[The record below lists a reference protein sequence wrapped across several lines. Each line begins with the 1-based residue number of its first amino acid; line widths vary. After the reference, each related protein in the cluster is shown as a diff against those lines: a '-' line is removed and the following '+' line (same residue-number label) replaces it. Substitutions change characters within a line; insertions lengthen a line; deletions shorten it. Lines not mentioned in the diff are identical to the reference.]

1 MAIFQQSGTAKK
13 DSPAF
18 GNDVPPPPVPARD
31 TPPAAADFQTATP
44 PAQTTSAPASPA
56 PAPATAPAPAA
67 RAEAPV
73 SKESVIAADLTIEGK
88 IEGSGDVR
96 IAGRFKGD
104 VNVQGNLTIEH
115 GAKLNGGVRAKQ
127 VLVSGELEG
136 NIESA
141 SLVELRDSAV
151 LIGDLKAGSLTVAA
165 GSKIRGH
172 IECGWGEVKST
183 STGNAS
189 ASTGNA
195 KDKAANDK
203 SSD

>member
-1 MAIFQQSGTAKK
+1 MAIFQQSGTVKK
-13 DSPAF
+13 DSSAF
-18 GNDVPPPPVPARD
+18 GADAPPPPAPARE
-31 TPPAAADFQTATP
+31 TPPPAVADFQTATP
-44 PAQTTSAPASPA
+44 PASTAPAPSPA
-56 PAPATAPAPAA
+56 PAPASAPRPAT
-67 RAEAPV
+67 PV
-73 SKESVIAADLTIEGK
+73 NKESIIAADLTIEGK
-88 IEGSGDVR
+88 IEGTGDVR

-115 GAKLNGGVRAKQ
+115 GAKLNGGVRAQQ

-151 LIGDLKAGSLTVAA
+151 LTGDLKAGSLTVAS

-172 IECGWGEVKST
+172 IECGWGDVKPT
-183 STGNAS
+183 TTTTTTGS
-189 ASTGNA
+189 A
-195 KDKAANDK
+195 KDKGANDK

>member
-1 MAIFQQSGTAKK
+1 MAIFPQSGSAKTNSPSFAS
-13 DSPAF
+13 DAPPPAPAREVSPAVADF
-18 GNDVPPPPVPARD
+18 SPAVPP
-31 TPPAAADFQTATP
+31 TA
-44 PAQTTSAPASPA
+44 QRPA
-56 PAPATAPAPAA
+56 PAPT
-67 RAEAPV
+67 

-104 VNVQGNLTIEH
+104 VNVQGNLTIEQ

-151 LIGDLKAGSLTVAA
+151 LTGDLKAGSLTVAP

-172 IECGWGEVKST
+172 IECGWGEVKTAAATT
-183 STGNAS
+183 SSGKD
-189 ASTGNA
+189 

-203 SSD
+203 SSDAA

>member
-1 MAIFQQSGTAKK
+1 MAIFPQSGNANAKTN
-13 DSPAF
+13 SPSFAS
-18 GNDVPPPPVPARD
+18 DPPPAPPARE
-31 TPPAAADFQTATP
+31 
-44 PAQTTSAPASPA
+44 PA
-56 PAPATAPAPAA
+56 PAVADFSPSTPPTAPRQVPAA
-67 RAEAPV
+67 APV

-151 LIGDLKAGSLTVAA
+151 LTGDLKAGSLTVAS

-172 IECGWGEVKST
+172 IECGWGEVKSA
-183 STGNAS
+183 GS
-189 ASTGNA
+189 ASNNA
-195 KDKAANDK
+195 KDKAAANDK
-203 SSD
+203 SSDAA